1 MPAIKPKLEK
11 RWGQPHKF
19 IENTPD
25 IARKEAAFL
34 KYGSDMIEYSKERK
48 SNEVLP
54 DMEKYL
60 EFEKKHPGKPILKI
74 HTHSSGPEGN
84 QMPSSADISVM
95 VIDYLRH
102 YYLKPELKK
111 SNIITQEDLRFAKP
125 SIISIA
131 DENGKEI
138 GRVHVHLTPKV
149 INTLKDSYL
158 GANPKSREL
167 MKKKISDN
175 IAQVI
180 YEKFLKKFKKIPN
193 YTANQQEIIVSY
205 STKYYYENVLGLHMH
220 FNPMPGYKYN
230 PKKFVF
236 EKIK

>member
-1 MPAIKPKLEK
+1 MPVTKPMR

-34 KYGSDMIEYSKERK
+34 KYGSEMIEYSKKR
-48 SNEVLP
+48 NPHDVLP

-60 EFEKKHPGKPILKI
+60 EFEKKYPGKPILKI
-74 HTHSSGPEGN
+74 HTHTNSLKGN
-84 QMPSSADISVM
+84 QIPSAGDISVLA
-95 VIDYLRH
+95 IDYLRN
-102 YYLKPELKK
+102 YYLKPESKR

-138 GRVHVHLTPKV
+138 GRVHIHLTPKA
-149 INTLKDSYL
+149 INTLKESYH
-158 GANPKSREL
+158 GENMQSREL

-230 PKKFVF
+230 SKKLEF